1 MKNRRVVQAVTSLS
15 IVALLGFVIAV
26 GNIRAAAASPIVGD
40 WNGALSAGGTSLRL
54 VVHFSQDKDGKLS
67 GTMDSLDQAGANGI
81 VITTLTFTPPDVHFD
96 ILSISGTFDG
106 KLSKDNS
113 EIAGDWKQA
122 GQSLPLTLKRA
133 AK

>member
-1 MKNRRVVQAVTSLS
+1 MKNRRVVRAVISLS

-26 GNIRAAAASPIVGD
+26 ASIHAAVASPLVGD
-40 WNGALSAGGTSLRL
+40 WNGTLSAGATSLRL
-54 VVHFSQDKDGKLS
+54 VVHFSQDNDGKLS

-81 VITTLTFTPPDVHFD
+81 VITTATFTDPNVHFE
-96 ILSISGTFDG
+96 ILSITGVFDG
-106 KLSKDNS
+106 KISKDNS